1 MIIIFYS
8 PLVVFFC
15 DVTMYIYAIELHLS
29 HILDECESKLLN
41 AALAAIS
48 HHTMST
54 SQPKKDSNFAL
65 WPGP

>member
-1 MIIIFYS
+1 M
-8 PLVVFFC
+8 
-15 DVTMYIYAIELHLS
+15 TIELHLS
-29 HILDECESKLLN
+29 HILDECEFKFLN

-54 SQPKKDSNFAL
+54 SQPKKDNNFAF